1 MKSEVLNNENRIDLV
16 IEKEAMCNMFFEEA
30 GMKFLTTAGEISA
43 DEYIGVRLTADD
55 KSYAAELISSE
66 GLDIELEDYNW
77 VFKNIAKAI
86 KHSSAKE
93 SSGNFVEKQ
102 KKLKERKDRAVD
114 QLVKKASSETFL
126 PTKGYATPFD
136 DVTFDDA
143 KSFNESFKERRN
155 YLLVHKS
162 LETPGNK
169 RGYEN
174 TGAANN
180 IGATNN
186 TGVTNK
192 LLGNLIYKDEND
204 SIFEDIVKMLIDEG
218 AEIYLL
224 AEGGNRNGGEIMISL
239 TKKMTLKLKA
249 AISLAYPMM
258 KMKEIVDAGDEIY
271 LDKSNDNV
279 SGAIFVSMLG
289 SFLKYMANHV
299 KDKEGEKGKNT
310 PVEALGL
317 SVRTFNCLKRR
328 GINTVEQLEQ
338 MSNSDLFGIRNL
350 SLKGIDEIKEVLRR
364 YRKYPELFEEAE
376 FDEDFKD
383 EKAPRSSEGAD
394 EEVFSEDENTK
405 SDELRTGRNSAPG
418 SDNGEGRNSALG
430 SDYGEGR
437 NSAPGSDY
445 GEGRNSASGNSYGRR
460 NEYGIK
466 AKAEMKEEGSQ
477 GNKSSMEELEKLI
490 GLENVKEQVKKI
502 AAFARMKNDMAK
514 KGKNLS
520 VALNMEFLGNPGTAK
535 TTVAR
540 ILAGIFYEI
549 GLTEKRELL
558 EVGRADLV
566 GKYVGQTAVK
576 VKEVFSRAE
585 GRVLFIDEAYSLCDN
600 ERGSYGDEAIST
612 IVQEMENNRDNTFVI
627 FAGYPKE
634 MKELFEVNP
643 GLRSRVPFTLNFND
657 YNADEMLQISR
668 FEAKKK
674 GFELDDAAEKKLL
687 EMIQTAVN
695 KQKKEKETAGN
706 GRYCRNLIEN
716 AILSF
721 ALRKYGTGD
730 ESVNSSLELKL
741 QAEDISELE
750 TADLCENKKIGFD

>member
-1 MKSEVLNNENRIDLV
+1 MIKLMKSEVLNNENRIDLV
-16 IEKEAMCNMFFEEA
+16 IEKEAMYNMVFEEA

-136 DVTFDDA
+136 DVTFDDV

-162 LETPGNK
+162 IETPGNK

-174 TGAANN
+174 TGAVNN
-180 IGATNN
+180 VGATNN
-186 TGVTNK
+186 TGATNK

-204 SIFEDIVKMLIDEG
+204 SIFEDIGKMLIDEG

-239 TKKMTLKLKA
+239 IKKMPLKLKA

-258 KMKEIVDAGDEIY
+258 EMKEIVDAGDGIY

-289 SFLKYMANHV
+289 GFLKYMANHV

-328 GINTVEQLEQ
+328 GINTVEQLEK

-376 FDEDFKD
+376 FDEDFED

-394 EEVFSEDENTK
+394 EKVFSEDENTK

-418 SDNGEGRNSALG
+418 SD
-430 SDYGEGR
+430 YGE
-437 NSAPGSDY
+437 
-445 GEGRNSASGNSYGRR
+445 
-460 NEYGIK
+460 
-466 AKAEMKEEGSQ
+466 EE
-477 GNKSSMEELEKLI
+477 NKSSMEELEKLI

-520 VALNMEFLGNPGTAK
+520 IALNMEFLGNPGTAK

-540 ILAGIFYEI
+540 ILAGFFYEI

-600 ERGSYGDEAIST
+600 DRGSYGDEAIST
-612 IVQEMENNRDNTFVI
+612 IVQEMENNRDKTFVI

-657 YNADEMLQISR
+657 YDADEMLQISR

-674 GFELDDAAEKKLL
+674 GFELDEAAEKKLL
-687 EMIQTAVN
+687 EMLQAAVN

-730 ESVNSSLELKL
+730 GSVNCSLELKL

>member
-1 MKSEVLNNENRIDLV
+1 MIKLMKSEVLNNENRIDLV
-16 IEKEAMCNMFFEEA
+16 IEKEAMYNMVFEEA

-114 QLVKKASSETFL
+114 QLVKKASSEIFL

-136 DVTFDDA
+136 DVT
-143 KSFNESFKERRN
+143 SFNESFKERRN

-162 LETPGNK
+162 IETPGNK

-174 TGAANN
+174 TGAVNN
-180 IGATNN
+180 VGATNN
-186 TGVTNK
+186 TGATNK
-192 LLGNLIYKDEND
+192 LLGNFIYKDKND
-204 SIFEDIVKMLIDEG
+204 SIFEDIGKMLIDEG

-224 AEGGNRNGGEIMISL
+224 AEGGNRNGGEVMISL
-239 TKKMTLKLKA
+239 TEKMPLKLKA

-258 KMKEIVDAGDEIY
+258 EMKEIVDAGDEIY

-289 SFLKYMANHV
+289 GFLKYMANQA

-338 MSNSDLFGIRNL
+338 MSSSDLFGIRNL
-350 SLKGIDEIKEVLRR
+350 SLKGIDEIKEVLRK

-376 FDEDFKD
+376 VDEDFED

-394 EEVFSEDENTK
+394 EEVFSKDESILEDENTK
-405 SDELRTGRNSAPG
+405 SDELRI
-418 SDNGEGRNSALG
+418 
-430 SDYGEGR
+430 
-437 NSAPGSDY
+437 GSDY
-445 GEGRNSASGNSYGRR
+445 GEGRNSASGNRYGSR
-460 NEYGIK
+460 NEFGIK
-466 AKAEMKEEGSQ
+466 AKEEGSQ

-520 VALNMEFLGNPGTAK
+520 IALNMEFLGNPGTAK

-540 ILAGIFYEI
+540 ILAGFFYEI

-600 ERGSYGDEAIST
+600 DRGSYGDEAIST
-612 IVQEMENNRDNTFVI
+612 IVQEMENNRDKTCVI

-657 YNADEMLQISR
+657 YDADEMLQISR
-668 FEAKKK
+668 FEANKK
-674 GFELDDAAEKKLL
+674 GFELDEAAEKKLL

-721 ALRKYGTGD
+721 ALRKYGTVDG
-730 ESVNSSLELKL
+730 SVNCSLELKL

>member
-1 MKSEVLNNENRIDLV
+1 MIKLMKSEVLNNENRIDLV
-16 IEKEAMCNMFFEEA
+16 IEKEAMCNMVFEEA

-136 DVTFDDA
+136 DAT
-143 KSFNESFKERRN
+143 SFNESFKERRN

-162 LETPGNK
+162 LEIPGNK
-169 RGYEN
+169 RSYEN

-186 TGVTNK
+186 TGATNK
-192 LLGNLIYKDEND
+192 LLGNLIYKDGND
-204 SIFEDIVKMLIDEG
+204 SIFEDIGKMLIDEG

-239 TKKMTLKLKA
+239 TKKMPLKLKA

-258 KMKEIVDAGDEIY
+258 EMREIVDAGDEIY

-350 SLKGIDEIKEVLRR
+350 SLKGIEEIKEVLRR

-376 FDEDFKD
+376 FDEDSED

-394 EEVFSEDENTK
+394 EEVSLENESILEDENTK

-418 SDNGEGRNSALG
+418 SDYGEERKSASG
-430 SDYGEGR
+430 SD
-437 NSAPGSDY
+437 N
-445 GEGRNSASGNSYGRR
+445 GEGRNSASGNSYGR
-460 NEYGIK
+460 NEFGIK
-466 AKAEMKEEGSQ
+466 AKDEMKEEGSQ

-490 GLENVKEQVKKI
+490 GLANVKEQVKKI
-502 AAFARMKNDMAK
+502 TAFARMKNDMAK

-520 VALNMEFLGNPGTAK
+520 LALNMEFLGNPGTAK

-627 FAGYPKE
+627 FAGYPKK

-657 YNADEMLQISR
+657 YDADEMLQISR

-674 GFELDDAAEKKLL
+674 GFELDEAAEKKLL
-687 EMIQTAVN
+687 EMLQTAVN
-695 KQKKEKETAGN
+695 KQKKEKETVGN

-730 ESVNSSLELKL
+730 GSANCSLELKL

-750 TADLCENKKIGFD
+750 TADLYENKRIGFD

>member
-1 MKSEVLNNENRIDLV
+1 MIKLMKSEVLNNENRIDLV

-55 KSYAAELISSE
+55 KNYAAELISSE

-136 DVTFDDA
+136 DVTFDDV

-174 TGAANN
+174 TSAANNVGAANN
-180 IGATNN
+180 IGAANN
-186 TGVTNK
+186 VGVSNNIGAVNNIGATNK

-239 TKKMTLKLKA
+239 TKKMPLKLKA

-258 KMKEIVDAGDEIY
+258 EMKEIVDAGDEIY
-271 LDKSNDNV
+271 LDKSNNNV
-279 SGAIFVSMLG
+279 SGTIFVSMLG
-289 SFLKYMANHV
+289 GFLKYMANHV
-299 KDKEGEKGKNT
+299 IDKEGEKGKNT

-350 SLKGIDEIKEVLRR
+350 SLKGIDEIKKVLRR

-376 FDEDFKD
+376 FNEDFED
-383 EKAPRSSEGAD
+383 EKAPRSSEEAD
-394 EEVFSEDENTK
+394 EEVFSEDESILEDENTK

-418 SDNGEGRNSALG
+418 SDCC
-430 SDYGEGR
+430 
-437 NSAPGSDY
+437 
-445 GEGRNSASGNSYGRR
+445 
-460 NEYGIK
+460 
-466 AKAEMKEEGSQ
+466 EE

-490 GLENVKEQVKKI
+490 GLANVKEQVKKI

-657 YNADEMLQISR
+657 YDADEMLQISR

-730 ESVNSSLELKL
+730 GSVNCSLELKL

>member
-1 MKSEVLNNENRIDLV
+1 MIKLMKSEVLNNENRIDLV
-16 IEKEAMCNMFFEEA
+16 IEKEAMYNMVFEEA

-77 VFKNIAKAI
+77 VFKNIARAI

-143 KSFNESFKERRN
+143 KSFDESFKERRN

-186 TGVTNK
+186 TGAANNIGLVNNLGAANNIGAVNNIGATNK
-192 LLGNLIYKDEND
+192 LLGNFIYKDGND
-204 SIFEDIVKMLIDEG
+204 SIFEDIGKMLIDEG

-239 TKKMTLKLKA
+239 TKKMPLKLKA

-258 KMKEIVDAGDEIY
+258 EMKEIVDAGDEIY

-364 YRKYPELFEEAE
+364 YRKSPELFEEAE
-376 FDEDFKD
+376 FDEDFED

-394 EEVFSEDENTK
+394 EKVFSEDESILEDENTK

-418 SDNGEGRNSALG
+418 SDNGE
-430 SDYGEGR
+430 E
-437 NSAPGSDY
+437 
-445 GEGRNSASGNSYGRR
+445 
-460 NEYGIK
+460 
-466 AKAEMKEEGSQ
+466 

-490 GLENVKEQVKKI
+490 GLANVKEQVKKI
-502 AAFARMKNDMAK
+502 AAFARMKTDMAK

-520 VALNMEFLGNPGTAK
+520 LALNMEFLGNPGTAK

-627 FAGYPKE
+627 FAGYPKK

-657 YNADEMLQISR
+657 YDADEMLQISR

-674 GFELDDAAEKKLL
+674 GFELDEAAEKKLL
-687 EMIQTAVN
+687 EMLQTAVN

-730 ESVNSSLELKL
+730 GSVNCSLELKL